1 MRFTE
6 IRDGLSKRVLDCV
19 DLLKLIQKSESRSE
33 DVDQVLSSNSKSLK
47 GQIFI
52 LMYGAWEYTV
62 SSCLQKII
70 IEINTSGSE
79 LKSIKRNLLSVYLHP
94 EIESMINTNKQ
105 KWIRRVSIFKKG
117 SSNEVAIN
125 NGYIDV
131 TSGINIKFQQLQI
144 IQECYDMSDPMLPD
158 MRFRGRL
165 DELIENRNAIAHGR
179 LAASEVGNRYTQRDI
194 DRRLEDLNL
203 LCLFFISKGETYIEN
218 KEYLL
223 QG

>member
-94 EIESMINTNKQ
+94 EIESMI
-105 KWIRRVSIFKKG
+105 KKG

>member
-1 MRFTE
+1 
-6 IRDGLSKRVLDCV
+6 
-19 DLLKLIQKSESRSE
+19 
-33 DVDQVLSSNSKSLK
+33 
-47 GQIFI
+47 
-52 LMYGAWEYTV
+52 
-62 SSCLQKII
+62 
-70 IEINTSGSE
+70 
-79 LKSIKRNLLSVYLHP
+79 
-94 EIESMINTNKQ
+94 
-105 KWIRRVSIFKKG
+105 
-117 SSNEVAIN
+117 
-125 NGYIDV
+125 
-131 TSGINIKFQQLQI
+131 
-144 IQECYDMSDPMLPD
+144 MSDPMLPD